1 MVSVCVLLSAFGGC
15 KGKEEPF
22 EYPDGEITEPTTVT
36 QMIRVIAE
44 DENWKVENVADGCD
58 ATFPPKTFA
67 ITELSY
73 TRGFATLY
81 LVPDSTACS
90 PYVSA
95 YSAFAPD
102 EVPTD
107 YWDNWKFEL
116 TFSELQLNE
125 ASELRLKLAYREVE
139 MDLDLAPFMRE
150 TIAQDTNAI
159 DISGLFSF
167 DIQQGFTNFLLN
179 GIQWEPDFSAGSG
192 NSFSQ
197 ESDGVDPHFEL
208 SMVSEGTEA
217 RSLIVFTYMRV
228 TSYGVPE
235 P

>member
-1 MVSVCVLLSAFGGC
+1 MVTVCALLAAFAGC
-15 KGKEEPF
+15 KGKDEPF
-22 EYPDGEITEPTTVT
+22 EYPDNVITEPTTVT
-36 QMIRVIAE
+36 QMTRLIAE
-44 DENWKVENVADGCD
+44 DENWTVENVADGCN
-58 ATFPPKTFA
+58 ANFPPKTFA

-73 TRGFATLY
+73 SRGFATLY

-90 PYVSA
+90 PFVSA
-95 YSAFAPD
+95 YTPFTSEEIAS
-102 EVPTD
+102 D

-125 ASELRLKLAYREVE
+125 SSALRLKLVYREV
-139 MDLDLAPFMRE
+139 DLDVDLAPFMRE
-150 TIAQDTNAI
+150 TIAQDTNAA
-159 DISGLFSF
+159 DVSGLFSF

-179 GIQWEPDFSAGSG
+179 GIQWDPDFSAESG

-197 ESDGVDPHFEL
+197 ESDGADPHFEL
-208 SMVSEGTEA
+208 SLVSEGTEA
-217 RSLIVFTYMRV
+217 RSLIVFTFVRV